1 MVLKQS
7 NFGENVQKSHR
18 TSHFSTKSSPKGLNF
33 RLNGRAAICQILSG
47 QWACGP
53 FWPYFTKSYLVAL
66 KAMAQW
72 PKNKA
77 TKVAGLLFARNPIW
91 PMGLR
96 PIGPSPRPV
105 AVKAHGK
112 KQGLL
117 PGFRNE
123 LLRSSNFVTKSRK

>member
-18 TSHFSTKSSPKGLNF
+18 TSHFSTKSSPKGLKI
-33 RLNGRAAICQILSG
+33 RPLK
-47 QWACGP
+47 
-53 FWPYFTKSYLVAL
+53 WPGCY
-66 KAMAQW
+66 
-72 PKNKA
+72 
-77 TKVAGLLFARNPIW
+77 GNPIW

-123 LLRSSNFVTKSRK
+123 LLRSSNFVTKIQEVVPYKAWAKRSLAHALGHWPFGPVAVVRASGQRPLARAP